1 MDSDDCLPRFYGD
14 IGAEEVNDEEKR
26 CAACSSFGS
35 GLGILSND
43 HEAETSY
50 VSTQVNIFA
59 FKKFYV
65 FRNLFGFM
73 QKYFL

>member
-1 MDSDDCLPRFYGD
+1 MDTDGCLPRFYGD
-14 IGAEEVNDEEKR
+14 IGGDELIDDEER

-50 VSTQVNIFA
+50 VSTQVIF
-59 FKKFYV
+59 FS
-65 FRNLFGFM
+65 
-73 QKYFL
+73 